1 MKKSLVIAIS
11 GTSTDKIKQL
21 LNLLSRRLEN
31 SHAIDP
37 AQQETLADLAT
48 EDYAYIF
55 LQPLLPGQLASLD
68 IDLAVFLD
76 TAQEARTRAL
86 EQTSLTLDGNLDNA
100 ELADR
105 IIDFLEKTTKPGL
118 NQSSPYMLRLATS
131 ADLAAVTEL
140 LFELYGRHSYEDL
153 LAENRSLLASRRQ
166 FFYLAFSGEL
176 PLAVC
181 QASLRDEYV
190 NGKRSSGTVGYLEA
204 IYVRPSYRYQGL
216 AKALVAQCEAWASE
230 NGCCEFLSDCALE
243 NLASYKFH
251 LKIGF
256 FETERIIFF
265 RKDLS

>member
-1 MKKSLVIAIS
+1 MKKPFNIAIF
-11 GTSTDKIKQL
+11 GTNADKIKQVLDL
-21 LNLLSRRLEN
+21 LCRRLEN
-31 SHAIDP
+31 SRIVDP
-37 AQQETLADLAT
+37 AQQETLADLST
-48 EDYAYIF
+48 TSYAYIF
-55 LQPLLPGQLASLD
+55 FQPLRPGQLASLD

-76 TAQEARTRAL
+76 TAYKTATGDFSQA
-86 EQTSLTLDGNLDNA
+86 SLILDGDKDT
-100 ELADR
+100 EQLADQ
-105 IIDFLEKTTKPGL
+105 IIDFLGKATKPGL
-118 NQSSPYMLRLATS
+118 NQNSPYRQHLATL

-190 NGKRSSGTVGYLEA
+190 NGKRFSGTVGYLEA
-204 IYVRPSYRYQGL
+204 IYVRPAYRYQGL
-216 AKALVAQCEAWASE
+216 ARALVAQCEDWARE
-230 NGCCEFLSDCALE
+230 KGCCEFLSDCALD

-251 LKIGF
+251 LKVGF
-256 FETERIIFF
+256 FETERTIFF